1 MLLSSYS
8 INNLIHAAESLLE
21 ITRTLNV
28 EVISLQIL
36 KDDVAEAQQE
46 AHKQGQLVK
55 KMTNY
60 LSDDLG
66 RLELDTDKID
76 SPTIS
81 VDDNLEKFSETETK
95 LRILRGR
102 LSEFVDEDDT
112 ENLKKA
118 DSNISN
124 DLKGFE
130 SFLLEITS
138 TINQRIPN
146 LEKVIDRLRGESR
159 EAQQQKVLLKEMV
172 DLFNN
177 EMEELDSAFTAL
189 KAKLNVS

>member
-1 MLLSSYS
+1 MLLSPYS
-8 INNLIHAAESLLE
+8 VNNLIHAAESLLE

-28 EVISLQIL
+28 EAASLQRL
-36 KDDVAEAQQE
+36 KDDVMQEQQE

-60 LSDDLG
+60 LSNELA

-76 SPTIS
+76 SPSFSIS
-81 VDDNLEKFSETETK
+81 DNSEKFLETETK

-118 DSNISN
+118 DSTISN

-130 SFLLEITS
+130 SFLLDLTS
-138 TINQRIPN
+138 LLNQRIPN

-172 DLFNN
+172 DLFNK
-177 EMEELDSAFTAL
+177 EIGELDSTFTDL
-189 KAKLNVS
+189 KNKLTVS

>member
-8 INNLIHAAESLLE
+8 VNNLIHASESLLE

-28 EVISLQIL
+28 EVASLQRL
-36 KDDVAEAQQE
+36 KDDVMQEQQE

-60 LSDDLG
+60 LSNELG

-76 SPTIS
+76 SPSFSINS
-81 VDDNLEKFSETETK
+81 DMAKFSETETK
-95 LRILRGR
+95 LRVLRGR
-102 LSEFVDEDDT
+102 LSEFVDEEDA

-118 DSNISN
+118 DSTISD

-130 SFLLEITS
+130 SFLLDLTS
-138 TINQRIPN
+138 LLNQRIPN

-172 DLFNN
+172 DLFNK
-177 EMEELDSAFTAL
+177 EIEELDSTFTDL
-189 KAKLNVS
+189 KNKLTVS

>member
-8 INNLIHAAESLLE
+8 VNNLIHAAESLLE

-28 EVISLQIL
+28 EAISLQRL
-36 KDDVAEAQQE
+36 KDEVTLQQEE

-60 LSDDLG
+60 LSTELG
-66 RLELDTDKID
+66 RLELETDKID
-76 SPTIS
+76 SPS
-81 VDDNLEKFSETETK
+81 FSMNNDLNKFSETETK
-95 LRILRGR
+95 LRVLRGR
-102 LSEFVDEDDT
+102 LSEFVDEEDT

-118 DSNISN
+118 DSTISN

-130 SFLLEITS
+130 SFLLDLTS
-138 TINQRIPN
+138 LLNQRIPN

-172 DLFNN
+172 DLFNT
-177 EMEELDSAFTAL
+177 EMEELDSTFTEL
-189 KAKLNVS
+189 KSKLTVS

>member
-8 INNLIHAAESLLE
+8 VNNLIHATESLLE

-28 EVISLQIL
+28 EVISLQRL
-36 KDDVAEAQQE
+36 KEEVIQQQEE

-60 LSDDLG
+60 LSTELG
-66 RLELDTDKID
+66 RLELETDKID
-76 SPTIS
+76 SPSFSMNNDLT
-81 VDDNLEKFSETETK
+81 KFSETETK
-95 LRILRGR
+95 LRVLRGR
-102 LSEFVDEDDT
+102 LSEFVDEEDT

-130 SFLLEITS
+130 SFLLDLTGL
-138 TINQRIPN
+138 INQRIPN

-159 EAQQQKVLLKEMV
+159 EAQQQKVLLKEMI
-172 DLFNN
+172 DLFNT
-177 EMEELDSAFTAL
+177 EMEELDSTFTEL
-189 KAKLNVS
+189 KAKLTVS

>member
-8 INNLIHAAESLLE
+8 VNNLIRATEYLLE

-28 EVISLQIL
+28 EVISLQRL
-36 KDDVAEAQQE
+36 KGDVMQEQQE
-46 AHKQGQLVK
+46 AHKQGQMVK

-60 LSDDLG
+60 LSDEIS
-66 RLELDTDKID
+66 RLELEADKID
-76 SPTIS
+76 GSSFSINN
-81 VDDNLEKFSETETK
+81 NLEKLSETETK
-95 LRILRGR
+95 LRVLRGR
-102 LSEFVDEDDT
+102 LSEFVDEDDA

-118 DSNISN
+118 DSTISN

-130 SFLLEITS
+130 SFLLDLTS
-138 TINQRIPN
+138 LLNQRIPN

-172 DLFNN
+172 DLFNK
-177 EMEELDSAFTAL
+177 EMEELDSTFTEL
-189 KAKLNVS
+189 KTKLAIS

>member
-8 INNLIHAAESLLE
+8 VNNLIHAAESLLE

-28 EVISLQIL
+28 EVASLQRL
-36 KDDVAEAQQE
+36 KDDVMQEQQE

-60 LSDDLG
+60 LSNELG

-76 SPTIS
+76 SPSFSINN
-81 VDDNLEKFSETETK
+81 DMEKFSETETK
-95 LRILRGR
+95 LRVLRGR
-102 LSEFVDEDDT
+102 LSEFVDEEDT
-112 ENLKKA
+112 ESLKKA
-118 DSNISN
+118 DSTISD

-130 SFLLEITS
+130 SFLLDLTGLL
-138 TINQRIPN
+138 NQRIPN

-159 EAQQQKVLLKEMV
+159 EAQQQKTLLKEMV
-172 DLFNN
+172 DLFNK
-177 EMEELDSAFTAL
+177 EIEELDSTFTDL
-189 KAKLNVS
+189 KNKLTVS

>member
-8 INNLIHAAESLLE
+8 VNNLIHAAESLLE

-28 EVISLQIL
+28 EVTSLQRL
-36 KDDVAEAQQE
+36 KDDVIQEQQE
-46 AHKQGQLVK
+46 AQKQGQIVK

-60 LSDDLG
+60 LSNELG

-76 SPTIS
+76 SPSFSINN
-81 VDDNLEKFSETETK
+81 VEKFSETETK
-95 LRILRGR
+95 LRVLRGR

-118 DSNISN
+118 DSTISN

-130 SFLLEITS
+130 SFLLDLTS
-138 TINQRIPN
+138 LLNQRIPN

-159 EAQQQKVLLKEMV
+159 EAQQQKTLLKEMV
-172 DLFNN
+172 DLFNK
-177 EMEELDSAFTAL
+177 EAEELDSTFTDL
-189 KAKLNVS
+189 KNKLTVS

>member
-28 EVISLQIL
+28 EVISLQRL
-36 KDDVAEAQQE
+36 KDEVTQQQEE
-46 AHKQGQLVK
+46 AHKQGQMVK

-60 LSDDLG
+60 LSTELG
-66 RLELDTDKID
+66 RLELETDKID
-76 SPTIS
+76 SPS
-81 VDDNLEKFSETETK
+81 FSMNSDLDKFSETETK
-95 LRILRGR
+95 LRVLRGR
-102 LSEFVDEDDT
+102 LSEFVDEEDT

-118 DSNISN
+118 DSTISN

-130 SFLLEITS
+130 SFLLDLTGLL
-138 TINQRIPN
+138 NQRIPN

-172 DLFNN
+172 DLFNT
-177 EMEELDSAFTAL
+177 EMEELDSTFTEL
-189 KAKLNVS
+189 KSKLTVS

>member
-21 ITRTLNV
+21 ITRILNV
-28 EVISLQIL
+28 EVISLQRL
-36 KDDVAEAQQE
+36 KDDVTEAQQE

-81 VDDNLEKFSETETK
+81 VDDNMGKFSETETK
-95 LRILRGR
+95 LRVLRGR

-138 TINQRIPN
+138 IINQRIPN

-177 EMEELDSAFTAL
+177 EMEELDSAFTTL

>member
-1 MLLSSYS
+1 MLLSPYS
-8 INNLIHAAESLLE
+8 VNNLIHAAESLLE

-28 EVISLQIL
+28 EVTSLQRL
-36 KDDVAEAQQE
+36 KDDVIQEQQE
-46 AHKQGQLVK
+46 AQKQGQLVK

-60 LSDDLG
+60 LSNELG

-76 SPTIS
+76 SPSFSINS
-81 VDDNLEKFSETETK
+81 MEKFSETETK

-118 DSNISN
+118 DSTISN

-130 SFLLEITS
+130 SFLLDLTS
-138 TINQRIPN
+138 LLNQRIPN

-159 EAQQQKVLLKEMV
+159 EAQQQKTLLKEMV
-172 DLFNN
+172 DLFNK
-177 EMEELDSAFTAL
+177 EAEELDSTFTDL
-189 KAKLNVS
+189 KNKLTVS

>member
-8 INNLIHAAESLLE
+8 VNNLIHAAESLLE

-28 EVISLQIL
+28 EVTSLQRL
-36 KDDVAEAQQE
+36 KDDVTQEQQE

-60 LSDDLG
+60 LSNELG

-76 SPTIS
+76 SPSFSI
-81 VDDNLEKFSETETK
+81 NNMEKFSETETK

-102 LSEFVDEDDT
+102 LSEFVDEEDT

-118 DSNISN
+118 DSTISD

-130 SFLLEITS
+130 SFLLDLTS
-138 TINQRIPN
+138 LLNQRIPN
-146 LEKVIDRLRGESR
+146 LEKVIDRLRGEGR
-159 EAQQQKVLLKEMV
+159 EAQQQKTLLKEMV
-172 DLFNN
+172 DLFNK
-177 EMEELDSAFTAL
+177 EIEELDSTFTDL
-189 KAKLNVS
+189 KNKLTVS

>member
-8 INNLIHAAESLLE
+8 VSNLIHTAESLLE
-21 ITRTLNV
+21 ITKTLHV
-28 EVISLQIL
+28 EATSLQEL
-36 KDDVAEAQQE
+36 KDDVMKEQQE

-60 LSDDLG
+60 LSNELG

-76 SPTIS
+76 SPSFSI
-81 VDDNLEKFSETETK
+81 NNMEKFSETETK
-95 LRILRGR
+95 LRVLRGR
-102 LSEFVDEDDT
+102 LSEFVDEDDA
-112 ENLKKA
+112 ENLKRA
-118 DSNISN
+118 DSTISN

-130 SFLLEITS
+130 SFLLDLTGLL
-138 TINQRIPN
+138 NQRIPN

-172 DLFNN
+172 DLFNK
-177 EMEELDSAFTAL
+177 EIEELDSTFTDL
-189 KAKLNVS
+189 KNKLTVS

>member
-8 INNLIHAAESLLE
+8 VNNLIHSAESLLE

-28 EVISLQIL
+28 EVVSLQRL
-36 KDDVAEAQQE
+36 KDDVMREQQE

-60 LSDDLG
+60 LSDELG

-76 SPTIS
+76 SPTFSINS
-81 VDDNLEKFSETETK
+81 NLEKLSETETK
-95 LRILRGR
+95 LRVLRGR
-102 LSEFVDEDDT
+102 LSEFVDEDDE

-118 DSNISN
+118 DSTISN

-130 SFLLEITS
+130 SFLLDLTS
-138 TINQRIPN
+138 LLNQRIPN
-146 LEKVIDRLRGESR
+146 LEKVIDRLKGESR
-159 EAQQQKVLLKEMV
+159 ETQQQKVLLREMV
-172 DLFNN
+172 DLFNK
-177 EMEELDSAFTAL
+177 EMEELDSAFTEL
-189 KAKLNVS
+189 KTKLSIS

>member
-1 MLLSSYS
+1 MLLSPYS
-8 INNLIHAAESLLE
+8 VNNLIHAAESLLE

-28 EVISLQIL
+28 EVTSLQRL
-36 KDDVAEAQQE
+36 KDDVMQEQQE
-46 AHKQGQLVK
+46 AQKQGQIVK

-60 LSDDLG
+60 LSNELG

-76 SPTIS
+76 SPSFSINN
-81 VDDNLEKFSETETK
+81 VEKFSETETK
-95 LRILRGR
+95 LRVLRGR

-118 DSNISN
+118 DSTISN

-130 SFLLEITS
+130 SFLLDLTS
-138 TINQRIPN
+138 LLNQRIPN

-159 EAQQQKVLLKEMV
+159 EAQQQKTLLKEMV
-172 DLFNN
+172 DLFNK
-177 EMEELDSAFTAL
+177 EAEELDSTFTDL
-189 KAKLNVS
+189 KNKLTVS